1 VTSGGKSWTLE
12 EFKDQVRSRGPF
24 VIFVRAQTTQRNNV
38 LPAEELRAAGFTVEP
53 IPTKAGFVI
62 ENGRVRMEPVRVR
75 LDAVK

>member
-1 VTSGGKSWTLE
+1 
-12 EFKDQVRSRGPF
+12 
-24 VIFVRAQTTQRNNV
+24 V